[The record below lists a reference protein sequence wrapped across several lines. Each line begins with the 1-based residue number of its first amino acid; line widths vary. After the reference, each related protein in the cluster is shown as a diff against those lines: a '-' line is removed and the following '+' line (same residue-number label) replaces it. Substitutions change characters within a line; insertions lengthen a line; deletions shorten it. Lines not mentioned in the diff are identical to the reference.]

1 MSAFYSNSTFLSF
14 ALIWSLLSLP
24 LHPSAQTHPATLSF
38 DEVYSGFSSPIA
50 ITHAGDGS
58 NRLFVVERAGRIKII
73 ENDITLAGN
82 FLDISTNVLTSFERG
97 LLGLAFHPDYQNNG
111 YFFVHYINAADSTVI
126 SRFTVNAGDPN
137 DANEASEEIILRVDQ
152 PAGNHNGGTI
162 KFGPDG
168 YLYIALGD
176 GGSTPQYS
184 QDPSRLLG
192 KVLRL
197 DIDNGLPYT
206 IPSTNPYVGITAPD
220 TLDEIWA
227 FGLRNPFRWSFD
239 RLTGD
244 LWIADVGQ
252 NAFEEVNFTPA
263 SSMGGENYGWCCY
276 EALSNYGGTCS
287 SSCGSMS
294 SYDFPV
300 FNYAHGLPAAS
311 ICGGYVYRGA
321 NQCLYGVYIVADT
334 RRNEAWTLVPTG
346 GGNFSSMNFSSG
358 VPNEIVGF
366 GEDEAGELYCVT
378 LGGGRVYQINGT
390 SETFNQ
396 NPIPSGTYTATDIL
410 KSAGTVNSSGDVTFK
425 SSEAIIL
432 MPQFEVQLGGILTG
446 EIGCD
451 N

>member
-1 MSAFYSNSTFLSF
+1 MSPLYARSAFLLFL
-14 ALIWSLLSLP
+14 LICSPLLLP
-24 LHPSAQTHPATLSF
+24 LQSSAQTHPATLSF

-50 ITHAGDGS
+50 ITHADDGS

-73 ENDITLAGN
+73 EDSVTLAGN
-82 FLDISTNVLTSFERG
+82 FLDINTNVLTSSERG
-97 LLGLAFHPDYQNNG
+97 LLGLAFHPDYQDNG

-126 SRFTVNAGDPN
+126 SRFTVSAGDPN

-176 GGSTPQYS
+176 GGNTPQYS

-206 IPSTNPYVGITAPD
+206 IPGTNPYVGVTFPD

-252 NAFEEVNFTPA
+252 NSFEEVNFTPA
-263 SSMGGENYGWCCY
+263 GSMGGENYGWRCY
-276 EALSNYGGTCS
+276 EANNTFNTSG
-287 SSCGSMS
+287 CGPMS
-294 SYDFPV
+294 SYQFPV
-300 FNYAHGLPAAS
+300 FNYAHGVPAAS

-334 RRNEAWTLVPTG
+334 RRDEAWTLVPTG
-346 GGNFSSMNFSSG
+346 GGNFSSKNFGSG
-358 VPNEIVGF
+358 VPADIVGF
-366 GEDEAGELYCVT
+366 GEDEAGELYCVSISD
-378 LGGGRVYQINGT
+378 GNVYQLNGT
-390 SETFNQ
+390 QLTVNQ
-396 NPIPSGTYTATDIL
+396 NPIPSNTYTATDIL
-410 KSAGTVNSSGDVTFK
+410 KSSGTVNSSGDVTFK